1 MSLQE
6 GTSLHPVSSKDIPTL
21 VDIHYEAFADDALMK
36 LMYGSHG
43 DAASTVSD
51 LREALED
58 PTARFT
64 KAVDNETGDIVGWSW
79 WNVYLDAETH
89 LEAAKAT
96 EEEQKEAPETAISPK
111 TFLQYH
117 AAVNDKRRRWITGKP
132 GILQAIAVRPKS
144 QGRGV
149 GTALVRA
156 GLEEA
161 KRNGVLAWLEA
172 SSAGHGLYE
181 KCGFRDVGEAIES
194 DLGAYGKVTTV
205 CMMYEP

>member
-1 MSLQE
+1 MVNKTKLGNSQNIKIIMSLQQ
-6 GTSLHPVSSKDIPTL
+6 GTSLHRVSSKDIPAL

-43 DAASTVSD
+43 DAASAVSD

-89 LEAAKAT
+89 LEAAKTT
-96 EEEQKEAPETAISPK
+96 EEEQKEAPKTAISPE

-117 AAVNDKRRRWITGKP
+117 AAVNDRRRRWITGKP
-132 GILQAIAVRPKS
+132 G
-144 QGRGV
+144 
-149 GTALVRA
+149 
-156 GLEEA
+156 
-161 KRNGVLAWLEA
+161 
-172 SSAGHGLYE
+172 SSKWPPSSMPYLIW
-181 KCGFRDVGEAIES
+181 FNLSI
-194 DLGAYGKVTTV
+194 
-205 CMMYEP
+205 